1 MEDMPQSDRV
11 AYYFHKAYE
20 DKVEVNLMFMMDMC
34 QFAAIHAPCVMI
46 KNKHFVLRVPLE
58 TLNDTQIVWGAEV
71 NGYFTVRIDDTE
83 TIHFKSKLV
92 RIYNAPP
99 DSMFLVLPLPKHI
112 DHEQRRN
119 SRRVDLDP
127 KCAKG
132 FGVWYGS
139 LEGGNEKELPQQ
151 IWRAFNEAECELGE
165 LSASGM
171 RLDFS
176 ADTPLVQQLALDS
189 TVLLKGDFGS
199 KTQPQE
205 LFILGTVVRKMPR
218 KDKQGL
224 MSIGCHFISWRKVA
238 GGNNERWFKADD
250 QEGIAI
256 VSQYLIRNFRG
267 TSTAQTEQKPKSNSP
282 FANFSIGK
290 KS

>member
-1 MEDMPQSDRV
+1 MAEITQSERV

-20 DKVEVNLMFMMDMC
+20 DKVEVNLIFLMDMC
-34 QFAAIHAPCVMI
+34 QFSAIHAPCVMI
-46 KNKHFVLRVPLE
+46 KNKHFVLRVPME
-58 TLNDTQIVWGAEV
+58 TLQDTQIVWGAEV
-71 NGYFTVRIDDTE
+71 NGYFTIRIDDAE

-99 DSMFLVLPLPKHI
+99 DSMFLVLPLPKYI

-127 KCAKG
+127 THAGG

-139 LEGGNEKELPQQ
+139 LEGGDEKELPQQ
-151 IWRAFNEAECELGE
+151 VWRPFEDSECELGE

-176 ADTPLVQQLALDS
+176 GDNPLVQQLALDT
-189 TVLLKGDFGS
+189 TVLLKGDFGA
-199 KTQPQE
+199 KNHPQE

-218 KDKQGL
+218 KDKLGL
-224 MSIGCHFISWRKVA
+224 MSIGCHFNSWRRVP
-238 GGNNERWFKADD
+238 GGDNERWFKADE

-256 VSQYLIRNFRG
+256 VSQYLIRNFKG
-267 TSTAQTEQKPKSNSP
+267 TSAVSEQKPKSNSP
-282 FANFSIGK
+282 FASYAIGK
-290 KS
+290 K